1 MSKYIETV
9 GERQTESKI
18 EDIRRDHVARYEFV
32 NSQID
37 KASKVID
44 AACGVGYGSNVMA
57 KGGHTVTGIDISPNA
72 IEYARKNWK
81 HPRATFAIG
90 DLSEPKGLKKAD
102 IAVAFECIEHI
113 KDPRPMLKAL
123 RKSASVLFASVPNE
137 AVLPWRI
144 GNTITA
150 HHFRHYTKHQFK
162 SMLNECGWAVSEWYG
177 QAGPESEVEP
187 NINGRT
193 LIAKC
198 VRCEAQAP
206 ITFTHAKPKVIPKH
220 VSIIG
225 LGPSMDDYTSIT
237 RGRGGRHKYCDE
249 TWAINALGSV
259 LQCDKI
265 FHMDDV
271 RIQEIRA
278 KALPESNT
286 AAMLEWMRKTNIPV
300 ITSRPHPD
308 YPTLK
313 PFPLADVL
321 NEFDTGYFNST
332 AAYAVA
338 YAIWIGVEKI
348 SLFGCDFTYP
358 NAHDAEKGRAC
369 VEFWLGMASERGIRL
384 VVPKTSTLLDAIHS
398 QAERFYGY
406 DTLELGITQN
416 ETGKIEIEFTER
428 EDLPTAEQIEYNYNH
443 TNHPNALMSEVTDDE

>member
-1 MSKYIETV
+1 M
-9 GERQTESKI
+9 
-18 EDIRRDHVARYEFV
+18 
-32 NSQID
+32 
-37 KASKVID
+37 D

-72 IEYARKNWK
+72 IEFARKHWN
-81 HPRATFAIG
+81 HPRATFAKG
-90 DLSEPKGLKKAD
+90 DLSEPKGIKKSD

-123 RKSASVLFASVPNE
+123 HKSASVLFGSVPNE
-137 AVLPWRI
+137 AEFPW
-144 GNTITA
+144 NPSVA
-150 HHFRHYTKHQFK
+150 HHHRHYTQGQFK
-162 SMLNECGWAVSEWYG
+162 SLLAECGWEVIEWYG
-177 QAGPESEVEP
+177 QEGMESEVEEGP
-187 NINGRT
+187 NGRT

-198 VRCEAQAP
+198 IWGKIQNP
-206 ITFTHAKPKVIPKH
+206 ITFAHAKPKDIPKH
-220 VSIIG
+220 VSIVG
-225 LGPSMDDYTSIT
+225 LGPSMDEYTNIT
-237 RGRGGRHKYCDE
+237 RRQGGRHRYSDE

-259 LQCDKI
+259 IQCDKI

-286 AAMLEWMRKTNIPV
+286 AAMMEWMRKTDIPV

-308 YPTLK
+308 YPALK
-313 PFPLADVL
+313 SFPLVEVL
-321 NEFDTGYFNST
+321 NEFNTGYFNST

-348 SLFGCDFTYP
+348 SLFGVDFTYP

-369 VEFWLGMASERGIRL
+369 VEYWLGMASERGIRL
-384 VVPKTSTLLDAIHS
+384 VVPKTSTLLDALHS

-406 DTLELGITQN
+406 DTLELSISQTT
-416 ETGKIEIEFTER
+416 EGKIEIEFTER
-428 EDLPTAEQIEYNYNH
+428 EALPTAEQVEHNYDHNK
-443 TNHPNALMSEVTDDE
+443 HPNALMSEVEDNV